1 MCPHQQP
8 SLRCLRTTDMP
19 YRTISDDM
27 GSRTLKGPVY
37 YSGNAM
43 TASAC
48 INFCNAQGFV
58 YAGTEYAGECCEYPF
73 PRIWWISVP

>member
-1 MCPHQQP
+1 
-8 SLRCLRTTDMP
+8 
-19 YRTISDDM
+19 M